1 MSTMTATRGTPVAP
15 SQTQNTA
22 PVHEYRCLFTREA
35 HKKAKKWHDGSLRF
49 HTFNRRV
56 VVYDDGNHKVGDLH
70 YRQEEDFGE
79 GVELTLDSRVLVQV
93 EQQIGQTETD
103 ISQVVHARQDEG
115 QDRVKR
121 IRLAAAATQQS
132 QQSLKALLGSSQRH
146 GRARMPY
153 QSPYEQ
159 RHPATEQSEP
169 LAKRRRLSV
178 EKENVPPAIS
188 VQMPSAAPP
197 RTLSG
202 SVAHVVAPRRTMAPP
217 PTLPVVHEVMDLSS
231 DEEIIN
237 SVSRKPAKPL
247 PKPAVEKVVHSV
259 QPKKAVR
266 SKRPKQKQTPQRSS
280 LGTVGGQR
288 TEPTGASKATS
299 LEKPANVDLPRTSGS
314 NEMRSSAKSGKTLL
328 RIASSKPRRKLMY
341 KALLPQFQ
349 SRKPVLGSL
358 GEAATATVDHSRR
371 PVSPVAPKQPSL
383 RSEATSSR
391 RGSVDDPIGVSS
403 SPLFEPAE
411 HVIPPD
417 EEPAPSQD
425 SLEMQ
430 LLQDAEEMREST
442 IPDCEPVGVAIPP
455 QQEDPAPTQD
465 SLEDHTLQD
474 ADDSRPLSN
483 VGSAK
488 ASSAVV
494 HSAFS
499 PAMKQRTSQR
509 AASVS
514 PAHRLMPPP
523 HIKLEPPSNP
533 GLVTSPS
540 PRTRPFRR
548 VLSENDTDLLDV
560 GEATQQVMNEMLQ
573 PRSSRSPTKLTRTTS
588 DTTSIRQPPQ
598 IASIT
603 SIDVVEPVAETG
615 ESGPWTSTEAFLLF
629 EWWPPGKQKPYYGGQ
644 PNYGNGFKGGRRD
657 EISALGG
664 ITSARDMIRDDV
676 NVL

>member
-1 MSTMTATRGTPVAP
+1 MTATRGTPVAP
-15 SQTQNTA
+15 PQTQTQNTA

-132 QQSLKALLGSSQRH
+132 QQSLKVLLGSSQRQ

-159 RHPATEQSEP
+159 RHPATEQLEP
-169 LAKRRRLSV
+169 SAKRRRLSV
-178 EKENVPPAIS
+178 EKENVPPVIP

-197 RTLSG
+197 RTLSKLA
-202 SVAHVVAPRRTMAPP
+202 AHGVAPRRTMAPP
-217 PTLPVVHEVMDLSS
+217 PTLPEMHEVMDLSS
-231 DEEIIN
+231 DEEIIK
-237 SVSRKPAKPL
+237 SVSRKPAKPVS
-247 PKPAVEKVVHSV
+247 KPAVEEVMHSV
-259 QPKKAVR
+259 QPESAVR
-266 SKRPKQKQTPQRSS
+266 SKRPKQKQKIQR
-280 LGTVGGQR
+280 TVDEQR
-288 TEPTGASKATS
+288 TEITRANEGTS
-299 LEKPANVDLPRTSGS
+299 LAKSANVNSPRNSDS
-314 NEMRSSAKSGKTLL
+314 NRMGSSAKSGKTLI

-341 KALLPQFQ
+341 KALLPEAQ
-349 SRKPVLGSL
+349 SPKPVPRSPR
-358 GEAATATVDHSRR
+358 EAATPTVDHSRR
-371 PVSPVAPKQPSL
+371 PVSPKPPSP
-383 RSEATSSR
+383 RSESIASR

-411 HVIPPD
+411 D
-417 EEPAPSQD
+417 ETPLDAQPAPSQD

-430 LLQDAEEMREST
+430 LLQDAERTRGST
-442 IPDCEPVGVAIPP
+442 DVACEPVEGALPS
-455 QQEDPAPTQD
+455 QQEEPASSQD
-465 SLEDHTLQD
+465 SLENQLLQD
-474 ADDSRPLSN
+474 AETSRPPANVVSATALST
-483 VGSAK
+483 VVSPVF
-488 ASSAVV
+488 SSI
-494 HSAFS
+494 
-499 PAMKQRTSQR
+499 MKQRTSQR

-514 PAHRLMPPP
+514 PAHRLMRPPN
-523 HIKLEPPSNP
+523 IKLEPPSNN
-533 GLVTSPS
+533 GLVASPS

-548 VLSENDTDLLDV
+548 VLSENDTDLLDA
-560 GEATQQVMNEMLQ
+560 GEATQQVMDEMLQ
-573 PRSSRSPTKLTRTTS
+573 PRFSRSPTKLTRTTS

-615 ESGPWTSTEAFLLF
+615 ESGPWTSAEAFLLF
-629 EWWPPGKQKPYYGGQ
+629 EWWPPGKQKPDYGGQ

-657 EISALGG
+657 EVSALGG